1 MADAIENQ
9 GKDEVVAEDSAEEV
23 KAEMPAAEPAQEKKE
38 EPKEEKNDS
47 GVDESVVVPDQFK
60 KLVEQVETMSVLELH
75 ELVKVLEK
83 RFGVSASA
91 VAVAAPAGGGE
102 AGAEAQ
108 DSFTV
113 ELTGVGDA
121 KIQVIKAV
129 KEALALGLK
138 EAKDLVDAA
147 PSVLKEGV
155 KKEDAEALKA
165 KIEEAGAKVTLK

>member
-23 KAEMPAAEPAQEKKE
+23 KEETPAAEPAQEKKE

-91 VAVAAPAGGGE
+91 VAVAVPAGGGE